1 MTKRERH
8 ARYGSSCASTVADR
22 RDKARSRLKNF
33 EDQNFLIL
41 LAEEFRICGWTGDRS
56 HPSLTTTLSTQP

>member
-8 ARYGSSCASTVADR
+8 ARYGSSCASTVADLR
-22 RDKARSRLKNF
+22 YKARSRLKNF

-41 LAEEFRICGWTGDRS
+41 LAEEFRIYGWTGDRS